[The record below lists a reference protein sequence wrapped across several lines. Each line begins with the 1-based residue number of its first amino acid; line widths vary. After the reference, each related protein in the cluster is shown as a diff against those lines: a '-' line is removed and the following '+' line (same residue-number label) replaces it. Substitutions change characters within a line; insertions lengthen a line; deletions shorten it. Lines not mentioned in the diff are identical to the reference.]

1 MEELIYGVYTIDEW
15 NSLSDEEQIAIQ
27 NKYEYN
33 LQHPDQ
39 ADWFID

>member
-1 MEELIYGVYTIDEW
+1 MSDLIYGIYTIDEW
-15 NSLSDEEQIAIQ
+15 NRFSEEEQISIQ
-27 NKYEYN
+27 DKYEYD